1 MAPGPADG
9 PRTKAE
15 EPRTLLSLRATGEP
29 MRVARRF
36 LISGRVQGVGFRFFA
51 EAAGRREGLQG
62 AVRNLPDGSVE
73 AVCEGP
79 GDAMARF
86 ELAIRQGPPGARV
99 DEVTVQTIPI
109 GLHEQGFRR
118 HD

>member
-1 MAPGPADG
+1 
-9 PRTKAE
+9 
-15 EPRTLLSLRATGEP
+15 

-62 AVRNLPDGSVE
+62 LVRNLPDGSVE
-73 AVCEGP
+73 AVCEGNA
-79 GDAMARF
+79 DAVARF
-86 ELAIRQGPPGARV
+86 ELAVRQGPPGARV
-99 DEVTVQTIPI
+99 DDVKMQTIPV
-109 GLHEQGFRR
+109 GLREQGFRR

>member
-1 MAPGPADG
+1 
-9 PRTKAE
+9 
-15 EPRTLLSLRATGEP
+15 

-62 AVRNLPDGSVE
+62 SVRNLPDGSVE
-73 AVCEGP
+73 ALCEG
-79 GDAMARF
+79 DADGVARF
-86 ELAIRQGPPGARV
+86 ELAIRLGPPGARV
-99 DEVTVQTIPI
+99 DDVKMQTIPV
-109 GLHEQGFRR
+109 GLREQGFRR

>member
-1 MAPGPADG
+1 
-9 PRTKAE
+9 
-15 EPRTLLSLRATGEP
+15 

-36 LISGRVQGVGFRFFA
+36 LISGRVQGVGFRFYA

-62 AVRNLPDGSVE
+62 SVRNLSDGSVE
-73 AVCEGP
+73 AVCEG
-79 GDAMARF
+79 DAEAVGRF

-99 DEVTVQTIPI
+99 DEVKMQTIPV
-109 GLHEQGFRR
+109 GLREQGFRR